1 MQAMWPRRIGSFVLA
16 VAVTYVLAV
25 ISASQHVAGSLE
37 SMGAEVGFG
46 TRLGMIG
53 HDLGGMA
60 TSFLPMIVIGL
71 LVAFA
76 VAALLLRWLPRYR
89 YLLYAVAGAAAV
101 VTIHLALNAAFDI
114 TPVAVA
120 RTGGG
125 LLVQA
130 LCGAVGGYVYARFT
144 AAAPIV

>member
-1 MQAMWPRRIGSFVLA
+1 MWPRRIGSFVLA
-16 VAVTYVLAV
+16 AAVTYVLAV
-25 ISASQHVAGSLE
+25 ISASLHVAASLE

-46 TRLGMIG
+46 TRLEMIA

-60 TSFLPMIVIGL
+60 TSFLPMILIGL

-89 YLLYAVAGAAAV
+89 HLLYTLAGAAAV

-120 RTGGG
+120 RSGVG
-125 LLVQA
+125 LLVQG
-130 LCGAVGGYVYARFT
+130 LCGAVGGYAYARFT
-144 AAAPIV
+144 AAPV

>member
-1 MQAMWPRRIGSFVLA
+1 MWPRRIGSFVLA
-16 VAVTYVLAV
+16 VAATYVLGV
-25 ISASQHVAGSLE
+25 ISASQHVAASLE
-37 SMGAEVGFG
+37 SMGAEVDFG
-46 TRLGMIG
+46 TRLAMIG

-89 YLLYAVAGAAAV
+89 YLLYTLAGAAAV

-120 RTGGG
+120 RSLGG
-125 LLVQA
+125 LLVQG

-144 AAAPIV
+144 PTTA